1 MKTGE
6 SRLSS
11 SKGTGDGLLDRI
23 AAETGCMYLSDLRGS
38 AFRKRCRLVIS
49 RIPANDYPVS
59 VWAEAMDYMIGREED
74 FKTASEAKQ
83 RLLEYL

>member
-11 SKGTGDGLLDRI
+11 SKGIGDGLLDRI
-23 AAETGCMYLSDLRGS
+23 AAETGCMYLSDLRGC
-38 AFRKRCRLVIS
+38 AYRKRCRLVIS
-49 RIPANDYPVS
+49 RIPASDYPVN
-59 VWAEAMDYMIGREED
+59 VWAEAMDYMIGTEED
-74 FKTASEAKQ
+74 FKTANEAKQ

>member
-6 SRLSS
+6 NRLP
-11 SKGTGDGLLDRI
+11 GRRAVREELLDRI
-23 AAETGCMYLSDLRGS
+23 AAETGCMYLSDLRS
-38 AFRKRCRLVIS
+38 CAFKKRCRLVIS

-59 VWAEAMDYMIGREED
+59 VWAEAVDYMIGTGEV
-74 FKTASEAKQ
+74 FKTPKEAKQ